1 MLPTRYEQST
11 MSAFFKS
18 LFSAVGMNEYTQ
30 LLGQRVVDYPKNI
43 CVLCLDPVEDRAP
56 SGCCA
61 ECDFYAEL
69 LVSVKDFHTQAKRV
83 IEDYLT
89 TIKQKTQTKTA
100 CLYMDENPN
109 CVYVPDT
116 SIFSNP
122 EKHLYYACMLVSF
135 WRTYN
140 SFKGDIATNECE
152 LYTAPHLR
160 RRLVSLHG
168 KELADVYSTNALTAI
183 KASYQ
188 IPEVKGKMSTF
199 WMFEGGISG
208 SFFTHIE
215 GTDAT
220 EGLVFKV
227 VAVSAKNCET
237 GAVFGIFTLTE
248 INSFNTIPNISNL
261 LDDLPLYILSN
272 DIKNKRAGRVIKYRN
287 PHLDFDHPI
296 DDPIWQK
303 LHQERQEKLAKRTE
317 EQRKEQERQER
328 LQLKREERIAQQ
340 LQHQQ
345 QQKERE
351 AALQLARASLVE
363 AVAKVD
369 VELENIRKLRELNRE
384 VALKNQKLADRKE
397 AEKLAKDAEKRHAE
411 KLKQKEL
418 ERQQKFVS
426 KKQ

>member
-1 MLPTRYEQST
+1 MPPTRYEQST
-11 MSAFFKS
+11 MSALFKS

-69 LVSVKDFHTQAKRV
+69 LISVKDFHTQAKRV
-83 IEDYLT
+83 IDDYLT
-89 TIKQKTQTKTA
+89 TIKQKPQTKTA

-140 SFKGDIATNECE
+140 SFKADIATNECE
-152 LYTAPHLR
+152 LYTVPSLR

-168 KELADVYSTNALTAI
+168 KELADVFSTNALTAI

-208 SFFTHIE
+208 SFFTQIE
-215 GTDAT
+215 GADAT
-220 EGLVFKV
+220 EGCVFKV
-227 VAVSAKNCET
+227 VSVSAKNTEN
-237 GAVFGIFTLTE
+237 GAVFGVFTLTE

-261 LDDLPLYILSN
+261 LDDIPLYILSN
-272 DIKNKRAGRVIKYRN
+272 DFKNKRAGRVIKYRN

-296 DDPIWQK
+296 DDPVWQK

-317 EQRKEQERQER
+317 QQRKEQERQER
-328 LQLKREERIAQQ
+328 HQKQREEQRQ
-340 LQHQQ
+340 LAI

-351 AALQLARASLVE
+351 QALRLARASLVE
-363 AVAKVD
+363 AVVKVD

>member
-1 MLPTRYEQST
+1 

-18 LFSAVGMNEYTQ
+18 IFSAVGMNEYTQ
-30 LLGQRVVDYPKNI
+30 LLGQRVLEYPKNI
-43 CVLCLDPVEDRAP
+43 CVLCLDPVEDRAN

-61 ECDFYAEL
+61 ECDALTEL
-69 LVSVKDFHTQAKRV
+69 LIRDEDFHTQAKRV
-83 IEDYLT
+83 IADYFAT
-89 TIKQKTQTKTA
+89 FNPKNKTA
-100 CLYMDENPN
+100 GLYMDENPN

-140 SFKGDIATNECE
+140 SFKADIPTNECQ
-152 LYTAPHLR
+152 LYTAVPLQ
-160 RRLVSLHG
+160 RRLVDMFG
-168 KELADVYSTNALTAI
+168 KELASVYKTNGLTAL

-220 EGLVFKV
+220 EGIVFKV
-227 VAVSAKNCET
+227 VSVSAKNCET

-248 INSFNTIPNISNL
+248 MNSFNTIPNISNL

-272 DIKNKRAGRVIKYRN
+272 DIKNKRAGRVIKYSN

-296 DDPIWQK
+296 DDPVWQN

-317 EQRKEQERQER
+317 QQRKEQERQER
-328 LQLKREERIAQQ
+328 LQLKREEQRQRQ
-340 LQHQQ
+340 LAI

-351 AALQLARASLVE
+351 QALRLARASLVE
-363 AVAKVD
+363 ATAKVD
-369 VELENIRKLRELNRE
+369 VELEQILKLKELNRE